1 MGKDRRSRRARMRK
15 KTADEAN
22 QQSDKK
28 RDGNAIF
35 TQEYAYVLKD
45 LRRVFALAA
54 VMFVLLIVLNIVLQ

>member
-1 MGKDRRSRRARMRK
+1 MAKDRASRRARLRQQM
-15 KTADEAN
+15 ADDTNAA
-22 QQSDKK
+22 DKK
-28 RDGNAIF
+28 REGNSAF